1 MSMTQRSHNNIRH
14 LKLVP
19 NDAQQGVVASDE
31 ARQMS
36 RAIRDVDWAILMAR
50 AQNGDSAAYQRL
62 LEGMTPYLR
71 SLALRWYHDP
81 QDIEDAIQ
89 DVFLTVHVIRHT
101 YDPARPFGPWLV
113 AIANRRFVDR
123 LRRQS
128 RQRLRETSLTT
139 EHETF
144 LASDA
149 NHEGSLDWIG
159 LESAIENLPPKQQQ
173 AISLLKLKEMPLKEA
188 AKVSGMSIAS
198 LKVATH
204 RALKSLRQMLT
215 DRHET

>member
-1 MSMTQRSHNNIRH
+1 MSSHHDASHRNQTLAPARPCHQPQPNVLQRPAGGGDVDDATIAQQPPH

-62 LEGMTPYLR
+62 LEGMTTYLR

-159 LESAIENLPPKQQQ
+159 LS
-173 AISLLKLKEMPLKEA
+173 
-188 AKVSGMSIAS
+188 
-198 LKVATH
+198 
-204 RALKSLRQMLT
+204 RR
-215 DRHET
+215 